1 MKGIWFW
8 PSDVKEQVKV
18 LRKILAS
25 ESILA
30 ALTALSKSKEGL
42 SNAQLD
48 SAMGSFSQ
56 WNTRWI
62 IDQLLS
68 LGFIEYKVEWFGD
81 AGKYVLTELG
91 KDILRRLTGQPPQQ
105 AVAPVPIPKP
115 AA

>member
-1 MKGIWFW
+1 MQGIWFW
-8 PSDVKEQVKV
+8 PSDAKGQLKV
-18 LRKILAS
+18 LRKIMAS
-25 ESILA
+25 EPILA

-68 LGFIEYKVEWFGD
+68 LGFIEYRVEWFGD

-91 KDILRRLTGQPPQQ
+91 KDILRRLIGQPPQQ
-105 AVAPVPIPKP
+105 AVAPAPIPKP

>member
-8 PSDVKEQVKV
+8 PSDAKGQLKV
-18 LRKILAS
+18 LRKIMAS
-25 ESILA
+25 EPILA

-56 WNTRWI
+56 WSTRWI

-68 LGFIEYKVEWFGD
+68 LGFIEYRV
-81 AGKYVLTELG
+81 
-91 KDILRRLTGQPPQQ
+91 
-105 AVAPVPIPKP
+105 
-115 AA
+115 